1 MCWVWSYL
9 GHDGCCG
16 FWMSSVGCCCFPLE
30 RFQFKRESD
39 ILQQFDNELLLY
51 KLQFL
56 TNRISRNQTKVL
68 VGNGLSSLE
77 NVQSEDV
84 SSRDCCLVPGVHKQC
99 QICHSN
105 EKTQQ
110 RFIWCSQLIIELK
123 HFKTLQWVRVTKCKV
138 YNTPIVPNFKS
149 N

>member
-1 MCWVWSYL
+1 
-9 GHDGCCG
+9 
-16 FWMSSVGCCCFPLE
+16 MSSVGCCCFPLE

-51 KLQFL
+51 KLEFL
-56 TNRISRNQTKVL
+56 TIRISRNQTKVL

-84 SSRDCCLVPGVHKQC
+84 FSRDCCLVPGVHKRY

-105 EKTQQ
+105 EETQQ
-110 RFIWCSQLIIELK
+110 RFI
-123 HFKTLQWVRVTKCKV
+123 
-138 YNTPIVPNFKS
+138 
-149 N
+149 